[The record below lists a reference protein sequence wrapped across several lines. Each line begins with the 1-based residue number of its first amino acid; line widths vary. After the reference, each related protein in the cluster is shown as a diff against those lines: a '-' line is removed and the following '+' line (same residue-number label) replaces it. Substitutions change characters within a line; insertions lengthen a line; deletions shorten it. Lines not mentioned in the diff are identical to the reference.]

1 MAGTAAPKT
10 ESFQAALGDIHMAI
24 ANAKLAPDADMGF
37 LNKIEMVI
45 MGRLKHDPN
54 QQPGGAQPPG
64 SPGGGAPGGPPP
76 GAPPGAQA
84 APPMRGNATPGG
96 GPQANAAI
104 PPPDMDD
111 VRRTIAQDTG
121 P

>member
-1 MAGTAAPKT
+1 MAGPAKGAGP
-10 ESFQAALGDIHMAI
+10 ESFQDALGDIFMAI
-24 ANAKLAPDADMGF
+24 ANAKLSPDADLGF

-45 MGRLKHDPN
+45 MGRLKHSD

-64 SPGGGAPGGPPP
+64 QPGSPGGGAPQGPPPGGPPP
-76 GAPPGAQA
+76 GEA
-84 APPMRGNATPGG
+84 APPQG
-96 GPQANAAI
+96 GPAPHAAI

-111 VRRTIAQDTG
+111 VRRTIAQTTG